1 MTQIKTRK
9 VRRRMETDVLIT
21 LCLIFLTLFGTVM
34 IASASITSRSNTT
47 QVVIS
52 SAIRQLIY
60 VFLGFTVY
68 LFMIKYFSL
77 EKTSKRIVM
86 ELMVVGGLL
95 LVARLF
101 GNIGGAYAW
110 ISLGPLSFQPSEI
123 AKVFI
128 ILTIA
133 IFMCDKR
140 ATNVKKSS
148 TLVFY
153 PLIVMLVF
161 GFIIIGIQSDFGSGF
176 AFLGIGGICFLIP
189 SNKLYRKWQMRI
201 IAIVILIVIFT
212 RFFMTEGFRNWLTSD
227 AVAEFVANNRL
238 FGKIFNKVAYQFYR
252 FLSAGN
258 PLWDRFG
265 YSQELLNSLLG
276 MSRGNLTGVGLGNSI
291 QKFGYLAS
299 ASADY
304 IFPVI
309 VEELGIIGI
318 ACVFIPYFII
328 YIRLIRYALLV
339 KTEKEKVIL
348 VGTFAYLFIHM
359 FLNIGGV
366 TAFIPLTGVPL
377 LLVSRGGTSMI
388 CTMAIMGISQNV
400 IRKYNRRVREDENNQ
415 W

>member
-1 MTQIKTRK
+1 MSLNNTRK
-9 VRRRMETDVLIT
+9 VRKRMKTDIMIT
-21 LCLIFLTLFGTVM
+21 ICLVFLTLFGTVM
-34 IASASITSRSNTT
+34 IASASITSRSNAT

-52 SAIRQLIY
+52 SVIRQLIY
-60 VFLGFTVY
+60 VAAGFFVY
-68 LFMIKYFSL
+68 LFMIKTFSL
-77 EKTSKRIVM
+77 EKVSKRIVL
-86 ELMVVGGLL
+86 ELMGVGGLL
-95 LVARLF
+95 LAARLF

-123 AKVFI
+123 AKVFMV
-128 ILTIA
+128 LTVA
-133 IFMCDKR
+133 VFMCDKR
-140 ATNVKKSS
+140 ATNVKKAS
-148 TLVFY
+148 TLIFY
-153 PLIVMLVF
+153 PLFVLFVF
-161 GFIIIGIQSDFGSGF
+161 GIIIILVQSDFGSGF
-176 AFLGIGGICFLIP
+176 AFMGIGGICFLIP
-189 SNKLYRKWQMRI
+189 SNKLYKKWQI
-201 IAIVILIVIFT
+201 FIVLVVIAIFVITSLL
-212 RFFMTEGFRNWLTSD
+212 MTEGFRNFLTSD
-227 AVAEFVANNRL
+227 SLRAFIQENRFL
-238 FGKIFNKVAYQFYR
+238 GKIFNKVAYQFYR

-318 ACVFIPYFII
+318 ACVFVPYFII
-328 YIRLIRYALLV
+328 YFILIKYSLKV
-339 KTEKEKVIL
+339 KTEKEKVL
-348 VGTFAYLFIHM
+348 LMGTCAYLFIHM

-377 LLVSRGGTSMI
+377 LLISRGGTSMI
-388 CTMAIMGISQNV
+388 CTLAIMGISQNV
-400 IRKYNRRVREDENNQ
+400 IRKYNSRIEDENNQ

>member
-1 MTQIKTRK
+1 MSLNNTRK
-9 VRRRMETDVLIT
+9 VRKRMKTDIMIT
-21 LCLIFLTLFGTVM
+21 ICLVFLTLFGTVM
-34 IASASITSRSNTT
+34 IASASITSRSNAT

-52 SAIRQLIY
+52 SVIRQLIY
-60 VFLGFTVY
+60 VAAGFFVY
-68 LFMIKYFSL
+68 LFMIKTFSL
-77 EKTSKRIVM
+77 EKVSKRIVL
-86 ELMVVGGLL
+86 ELMGVGGLL
-95 LVARLF
+95 LAARLF

-123 AKVFI
+123 AKVFMV
-128 ILTIA
+128 LTVA
-133 IFMCDKR
+133 VFMCDKR
-140 ATNVKKSS
+140 ATNVKKAS
-148 TLVFY
+148 TLIFY
-153 PLIVMLVF
+153 PLFVLFVF
-161 GFIIIGIQSDFGSGF
+161 GIIIILVQSDFGSGF
-176 AFLGIGGICFLIP
+176 AFMGIGGICFLIP
-189 SNKLYRKWQMRI
+189 SNKLYKKWQI
-201 IAIVILIVIFT
+201 FIVLVVIAIFVITSLL
-212 RFFMTEGFRNWLTSD
+212 MTEGFRNFLTSD
-227 AVAEFVANNRL
+227 SLRAFIRENKFL
-238 FGKIFNKVAYQFYR
+238 GKIFNKVAYQFYR

-318 ACVFIPYFII
+318 ACVFVPYFII
-328 YIRLIRYALLV
+328 YFILIKYSLKV
-339 KTEKEKVIL
+339 KTEKEKVL
-348 VGTFAYLFIHM
+348 LMGTCAYLFIHM

-377 LLVSRGGTSMI
+377 LLISRGGTSMI
-388 CTMAIMGISQNV
+388 CTLAIMGISQNV
-400 IRKYNRRVREDENNQ
+400 IRKYNSRIEDENNQ

>member
-1 MTQIKTRK
+1 MSEIKTRK
-9 VRRRMETDVLIT
+9 VRKRMKTDIMIT
-21 LCLIFLTLFGTVM
+21 LCLVFLTLFGTVM
-34 IASASITSRSNTT
+34 IASASITSRSNAT

-52 SAIRQLIY
+52 TVIRQLIY
-60 VFLGFTVY
+60 LSAGFFVY
-68 LFMIKYFSL
+68 LYMIKTFSL
-77 EKTSKRIVM
+77 EKVSKRIVL
-86 ELMVVGGLL
+86 ELMAVGGLL
-95 LVARLF
+95 LAARLF

-128 ILTIA
+128 VLTIA
-133 IFMCDKR
+133 VFMCDKR
-140 ATNVKKSS
+140 ATNVKKAS

-153 PLIVMLVF
+153 PLFVLFVF
-161 GFIIIGIQSDFGSGF
+161 GFIIIVIESDFGSGF
-176 AFLGIGGICFLIP
+176 AFMGIGGICFLIP
-189 SNKLYRKWQMRI
+189 SNKLYKGWQI
-201 IAIVILIVIFT
+201 TIIVIVIRIFVVT
-212 RFFMTEGFRNWLTSD
+212 SFLMTESFRNFLTSD
-227 AVAEFVANNRL
+227 ALREFIAENRFL
-238 FGKIFNKVAYQFYR
+238 GKIFNKVAYQFYR

-309 VEELGIIGI
+309 VEELGLIGI
-318 ACVFIPYFII
+318 GCVFIPYFII
-328 YIRLIRYALLV
+328 YFILIKYSLKV
-339 KTEKEKVIL
+339 KTEKEKVL
-348 VGTFAYLFIHM
+348 LMGTCAYLFIHM

-377 LLVSRGGTSMI
+377 LLISRGGTSLI
-388 CTMAIMGISQNV
+388 CTMAIIGISQNV
-400 IRKYNRRVREDENNQ
+400 IRKYNSRMQDENNK

>member
-1 MTQIKTRK
+1 MSETPVRK
-9 VRRRMETDVLIT
+9 VRRKMETDVLMT
-21 LCLIFLTLFGTVM
+21 LCIIFLVLFGTVM
-34 IASASITSRSNTT
+34 IASASITSRSNATR
-47 QVVIS
+47 VVVS
-52 SAIRQLIY
+52 TSIRQLIY
-60 VFLGFTVY
+60 VALGLATYFY
-68 LFMIKYFSL
+68 MIMMFNL
-77 EKTSKRIVM
+77 EQVSKRIVL
-86 ELMVVGGLL
+86 ELMAVGFLL
-95 LVARLF
+95 LVTRVF

-128 ILTIA
+128 VLTIA
-133 IFMCDKR
+133 VFMCDKR
-140 ATNVKKSS
+140 ATNVKKAS

-153 PLIVMLVF
+153 PLAVLIIF
-161 GFIIIGIQSDFGSGF
+161 GFLIIVYESDFGSGF
-176 AFLGIGGICFLIP
+176 AFMGIGGICFLIP
-189 SNKLYRKWQMRI
+189 NNKLYKKWQIFII
-201 IAIVILIVIFT
+201 IAVILIVIGT
-212 RFFMTEGFRNWLTSD
+212 VLLMSEEFREFLTSD
-227 AVAEFVANNRL
+227 ATAQFMSENRVI
-238 FGKIFNKVAYQFYR
+238 GKIFNKVAYQFYR

-276 MSRGNLTGVGLGNSI
+276 MSRGNITGVGLGNSI

-309 VEELGIIGI
+309 VEELGLIGV
-318 ACVFIPYFII
+318 ACVFVPYFII
-328 YIRLIRYALLV
+328 YVILIRYALKV
-339 KTEKEKVIL
+339 KTEKEKVLLI
-348 VGTFAYLFIHM
+348 GTFSYLFIHM

-377 LLVSRGGTSMI
+377 LLISRGGTSMI

-400 IRKYNRRVREDENNQ
+400 IRKYNARMRDENNK

>member
-1 MTQIKTRK
+1 MSLNNTRK
-9 VRRRMETDVLIT
+9 VRKRMKTDIMIT
-21 LCLIFLTLFGTVM
+21 ICLVFLTLFGTVM
-34 IASASITSRSNTT
+34 IASASITSRSNAT

-52 SAIRQLIY
+52 SVIRQLIY
-60 VFLGFTVY
+60 VAAGFFVY
-68 LFMIKYFSL
+68 LFMIKTFSL
-77 EKTSKRIVM
+77 EKVSKRIVL
-86 ELMVVGGLL
+86 ELMGVGGLL
-95 LVARLF
+95 LAARLF

-123 AKVFI
+123 AKVFMV
-128 ILTIA
+128 LTVA
-133 IFMCDKR
+133 VFMCDKR
-140 ATNVKKSS
+140 ATNVKKAS
-148 TLVFY
+148 TLIFY
-153 PLIVMLVF
+153 PLFVLFVF
-161 GFIIIGIQSDFGSGF
+161 GIIIILVQSDFGSGF
-176 AFLGIGGICFLIP
+176 AFMGIGGICFLIP
-189 SNKLYRKWQMRI
+189 SNKLYKKWQI
-201 IAIVILIVIFT
+201 FIVLVVIAIFVITSLL
-212 RFFMTEGFRNWLTSD
+212 MTEGFRNFLTSD
-227 AVAEFVANNRL
+227 SLRAFIQENRFL
-238 FGKIFNKVAYQFYR
+238 GKIFSKVAYQFYR

-318 ACVFIPYFII
+318 ACVFVPYFII
-328 YIRLIRYALLV
+328 YFILIKYSLKV
-339 KTEKEKVIL
+339 KTEKEKVL
-348 VGTFAYLFIHM
+348 LMGTCAYLFIHM

-377 LLVSRGGTSMI
+377 LLISRGGTSMI
-388 CTMAIMGISQNV
+388 CTLAIMGISQNV
-400 IRKYNRRVREDENNQ
+400 IRKYNSRIEDENNQ

>member
-1 MTQIKTRK
+1 MSQNRTRK
-9 VRRRMETDVLIT
+9 VRKRMKTDIMIT
-21 LCLIFLTLFGTVM
+21 ICLVFLTLFGTVM
-34 IASASITSRSNTT
+34 IASASITSRSNAT

-52 SAIRQLIY
+52 SVIRQLIY
-60 VFLGFTVY
+60 VSAGFFVY
-68 LFMIKYFSL
+68 LFMIKTFSL
-77 EKTSKRIVM
+77 EKVSKRIVL
-86 ELMVVGGLL
+86 ELIGVGGML

-110 ISLGPLSFQPSEI
+110 INLGPVSFQPSEI

-128 ILTIA
+128 VLTIA
-133 IFMCDKR
+133 VFMCDKR
-140 ATNVKKSS
+140 ATNVKKAS

-153 PLIVMLVF
+153 PLFVLFVF
-161 GFIIIGIQSDFGSGF
+161 GFIIIVIESDFGSGF
-176 AFLGIGGICFLIP
+176 AFMGIGGICFLIP
-189 SNKLYRKWQMRI
+189 SNKLYRGWQLVIVFAVIRI
-201 IAIVILIVIFT
+201 FVFT
-212 RFFMTEGFRNWLTSD
+212 SLLMTEGFRNFLTSE
-227 AVAEFVANNRL
+227 VLLEFMRENKFL
-238 FGKIFNKVAYQFYR
+238 GKIFNKVAYQFYR

-276 MSRGNLTGVGLGNSI
+276 MSRGNLYGVGLGNSI

-309 VEELGIIGI
+309 VEELGLIGI

-328 YIRLIRYALLV
+328 YFILIKYALKV
-339 KTEKEKVIL
+339 KTEKEKVL
-348 VGTFAYLFIHM
+348 LMGTCAYLFIHM

-377 LLVSRGGTSMI
+377 LLISRGGTSMI
-388 CTMAIMGISQNV
+388 CTLAIMGISQNV
-400 IRKYNRRVREDENNQ
+400 IRKYNSRIQDENNQ

>member
-1 MTQIKTRK
+1 MSLNNTRK
-9 VRRRMETDVLIT
+9 VRKRMKTDIMIT
-21 LCLIFLTLFGTVM
+21 ICLVFLTLFGTVM
-34 IASASITSRSNTT
+34 IASASITSRSNAT

-52 SAIRQLIY
+52 SVIRQLIY
-60 VFLGFTVY
+60 VAAGFFVY
-68 LFMIKYFSL
+68 LFMIKTFSL
-77 EKTSKRIVM
+77 EKVSKRIVL
-86 ELMVVGGLL
+86 ELMGVGGLL
-95 LVARLF
+95 LAARLF

-123 AKVFI
+123 AKVFMV
-128 ILTIA
+128 LTVA
-133 IFMCDKR
+133 VFMCDKR
-140 ATNVKKSS
+140 ATNVKKAS
-148 TLVFY
+148 TLIFY
-153 PLIVMLVF
+153 PLFVLFVF
-161 GFIIIGIQSDFGSGF
+161 GIIIILVQSDFGSGF
-176 AFLGIGGICFLIP
+176 AFMGIGGICFLIP
-189 SNKLYRKWQMRI
+189 SNKLYKKWQI
-201 IAIVILIVIFT
+201 FIVLVVIAIFVITSLL
-212 RFFMTEGFRNWLTSD
+212 MTEGFRNFLTSD
-227 AVAEFVANNRL
+227 SLRAFIQENRFL
-238 FGKIFNKVAYQFYR
+238 GKIFNKVAYQFYR

-318 ACVFIPYFII
+318 ACVFVPYFII
-328 YIRLIRYALLV
+328 YFILIKYSLKV
-339 KTEKEKVIL
+339 KTEKEKVL
-348 VGTFAYLFIHM
+348 LMGTCAYLFIHM

-377 LLVSRGGTSMI
+377 LLISRGGTSMI
-388 CTMAIMGISQNV
+388 CTLAIMGVSQNV
-400 IRKYNRRVREDENNQ
+400 IRKYNSRIENENNQ

>member
-1 MTQIKTRK
+1 MSQNNTRK
-9 VRRRMETDVLIT
+9 VRKRMKTDIMIT
-21 LCLIFLTLFGTVM
+21 ICLVFLTLFGTVM
-34 IASASITSRSNTT
+34 IASASITSRSNAT

-52 SAIRQLIY
+52 SVIRQLIY
-60 VFLGFTVY
+60 VAAGFFVY
-68 LFMIKYFSL
+68 LFMIKTFSL
-77 EKTSKRIVM
+77 EKASKRIIL
-86 ELMVVGGLL
+86 ELMGVGGLL
-95 LVARLF
+95 LAARLF

-128 ILTIA
+128 VLTIA

-140 ATNVKKSS
+140 ATNVKKAS

-153 PLIVMLVF
+153 PLFVLFVF
-161 GFIIIGIQSDFGSGF
+161 GFIIIVIQSDFGSGF
-176 AFLGIGGICFLIP
+176 AFMAIGGICFLIP
-189 SNKLYRKWQMRI
+189 SNKLYRGWQ
-201 IAIVILIVIFT
+201 IAIIVIVIVIFVAT
-212 RFFMTEGFRNWLTSD
+212 SLLMTEGFRNFLTSD
-227 AVAEFVANNRL
+227 VLREFMRNNKFL
-238 FGKIFNKVAYQFYR
+238 GKIFNKVAYQFYR

-276 MSRGNLTGVGLGNSI
+276 MSRGNIYGVGLGNSI

-309 VEELGIIGI
+309 VEELGLIGI
-318 ACVFIPYFII
+318 ACVFVPYFII
-328 YIRLIRYALLV
+328 YFILIKYSLKV
-339 KTEKEKVIL
+339 KTEKEKVL
-348 VGTFAYLFIHM
+348 LMGTCAYLFVHM

-377 LLVSRGGTSMI
+377 LLISRGGTSMI
-388 CTMAIMGISQNV
+388 CTLAIMGISQNV
-400 IRKYNRRVREDENNQ
+400 IRKYNSRIEDENNK

>member
-1 MTQIKTRK
+1 MSLNNTRK
-9 VRRRMETDVLIT
+9 VRKRMKTDIMIT
-21 LCLIFLTLFGTVM
+21 ICLVFLTLFGTVM
-34 IASASITSRSNTT
+34 IASASITSRSNAT

-52 SAIRQLIY
+52 SVIRQLIY
-60 VFLGFTVY
+60 VAAGFFVY
-68 LFMIKYFSL
+68 LFMIKTFSL
-77 EKTSKRIVM
+77 EKVSKRIVL
-86 ELMVVGGLL
+86 ELMGVGGLL
-95 LVARLF
+95 LAARLF

-123 AKVFI
+123 AKVFMV
-128 ILTIA
+128 LTVA
-133 IFMCDKR
+133 VFMCDKR
-140 ATNVKKSS
+140 ATNVKKAS
-148 TLVFY
+148 TLIFY
-153 PLIVMLVF
+153 PLFVLFVF
-161 GFIIIGIQSDFGSGF
+161 GIIIILVQSDFGSGF
-176 AFLGIGGICFLIP
+176 AFMGIGGICFLIP
-189 SNKLYRKWQMRI
+189 SNKLYKKWQI
-201 IAIVILIVIFT
+201 FIVLVVIAIFVITSLL
-212 RFFMTEGFRNWLTSD
+212 MTEGFRNFLTSD
-227 AVAEFVANNRL
+227 SLRAFIQENRFL
-238 FGKIFNKVAYQFYR
+238 GKIFNKVAYQFYR

-318 ACVFIPYFII
+318 ACVFVPYFII
-328 YIRLIRYALLV
+328 YFILIKYSLKV
-339 KTEKEKVIL
+339 KTEKEKVL
-348 VGTFAYLFIHM
+348 LMGTCAYLFIHM

-377 LLVSRGGTSMI
+377 LLISRGGTSMI
-388 CTMAIMGISQNV
+388 CTLAIMGISQNV
-400 IRKYNRRVREDENNQ
+400 IRKYNSRIENENNQ

>member
-1 MTQIKTRK
+1 MSQNNTRK
-9 VRRRMETDVLIT
+9 VRKRMKTDIMIT
-21 LCLIFLTLFGTVM
+21 ICLVFLTLFGTVM
-34 IASASITSRSNTT
+34 IASASITSRSNAT

-52 SAIRQLIY
+52 SVIRQLIY
-60 VFLGFTVY
+60 VAAGFFVY
-68 LFMIKYFSL
+68 LFMIKTFSL
-77 EKTSKRIVM
+77 EKASKRIIL
-86 ELMVVGGLL
+86 ELMGVGGLL
-95 LVARLF
+95 LAARLF

-128 ILTIA
+128 VLTIA

-140 ATNVKKSS
+140 ATNVKKAS

-153 PLIVMLVF
+153 PLFVLFVF
-161 GFIIIGIQSDFGSGF
+161 GFIIIVIQSDFGSGF
-176 AFLGIGGICFLIP
+176 AFMAIGGICFLIP
-189 SNKLYRKWQMRI
+189 SNKLYRGWQ
-201 IAIVILIVIFT
+201 IAIIVIVIVIFVAT
-212 RFFMTEGFRNWLTSD
+212 SLLMTEGFRNFLTSD
-227 AVAEFVANNRL
+227 VLREFMRNNKFL
-238 FGKIFNKVAYQFYR
+238 GKIFNKVAYQFYR

-276 MSRGNLTGVGLGNSI
+276 MSRGNIYGVGLGNSI

-309 VEELGIIGI
+309 VEELGLIGI
-318 ACVFIPYFII
+318 ACVFVPYFII
-328 YIRLIRYALLV
+328 YFILIKYSLKV
-339 KTEKEKVIL
+339 KTEKEKVL
-348 VGTFAYLFIHM
+348 LMGTCAYLFIHM

-377 LLVSRGGTSMI
+377 LLISRGGTSMI
-388 CTMAIMGISQNV
+388 CTLAIMGISQNV
-400 IRKYNRRVREDENNQ
+400 IRKYNSRIEDENNK

>member
-1 MTQIKTRK
+1 MSLNNTRK
-9 VRRRMETDVLIT
+9 VRKRMKTDIMIT
-21 LCLIFLTLFGTVM
+21 ICLVFLTLFGTVM
-34 IASASITSRSNTT
+34 IASASITSRSNAT

-52 SAIRQLIY
+52 SVIRQLIY
-60 VFLGFTVY
+60 VAAGFFVY
-68 LFMIKYFSL
+68 LFMIKTFSL
-77 EKTSKRIVM
+77 EKVSKRIVL
-86 ELMVVGGLL
+86 ELMGVGGLL
-95 LVARLF
+95 LAARLF

-123 AKVFI
+123 AKVFMV
-128 ILTIA
+128 LTVA
-133 IFMCDKR
+133 VFMCDKR
-140 ATNVKKSS
+140 ATNVKKAS
-148 TLVFY
+148 TLIFY
-153 PLIVMLVF
+153 PLFVLFVF
-161 GFIIIGIQSDFGSGF
+161 GIIIILVQSDFGSGF
-176 AFLGIGGICFLIP
+176 AFMGIGGICFLIP
-189 SNKLYRKWQMRI
+189 SNKLYKKWQI
-201 IAIVILIVIFT
+201 FIVLVVIAIFVITSLL
-212 RFFMTEGFRNWLTSD
+212 MTEGFRNFLTSD
-227 AVAEFVANNRL
+227 SLRAFIRENRFL
-238 FGKIFNKVAYQFYR
+238 GKIFNKVAYQFYR

-318 ACVFIPYFII
+318 ACVFVPYFII
-328 YIRLIRYALLV
+328 YFILIKYSLKV
-339 KTEKEKVIL
+339 KTEKEKVL
-348 VGTFAYLFIHM
+348 LMGTCAYLFIHM

-377 LLVSRGGTSMI
+377 LLISRGGTSMI
-388 CTMAIMGISQNV
+388 CTLAIMGISQNV
-400 IRKYNRRVREDENNQ
+400 IRKYNSRIEDENNQ

>member
-1 MTQIKTRK
+1 MSQNNTRK
-9 VRRRMETDVLIT
+9 VRKRMKTDIMIT
-21 LCLIFLTLFGTVM
+21 ICLVFLTLFGTVM
-34 IASASITSRSNTT
+34 IASASITSRSNAT

-52 SAIRQLIY
+52 SVIRQLIY
-60 VFLGFTVY
+60 VAAGFFVY
-68 LFMIKYFSL
+68 LFMIKTFSL
-77 EKTSKRIVM
+77 EKASKRIIL
-86 ELMVVGGLL
+86 ELMGVGGLL
-95 LVARLF
+95 LAARLF

-128 ILTIA
+128 VLTIA

-140 ATNVKKSS
+140 ATNVKKAS

-153 PLIVMLVF
+153 PLFVLFVF
-161 GFIIIGIQSDFGSGF
+161 GFIIIVIQSDFGSGF
-176 AFLGIGGICFLIP
+176 AFMAIGGICFLIP
-189 SNKLYRKWQMRI
+189 SNKLYRGWQ
-201 IAIVILIVIFT
+201 IAIIVIVIVIFVAT
-212 RFFMTEGFRNWLTSD
+212 SLLMTEGFRNFLTSD
-227 AVAEFVANNRL
+227 VLREFMRNNKL
-238 FGKIFNKVAYQFYR
+238 LGKIFNKVAYQFYR

-276 MSRGNLTGVGLGNSI
+276 MSRGNIYGVGLGNSI

-309 VEELGIIGI
+309 VEELGLIGI
-318 ACVFIPYFII
+318 ACVFVPYFII
-328 YIRLIRYALLV
+328 YFILIKYSLKV
-339 KTEKEKVIL
+339 KTEKEKVL
-348 VGTFAYLFIHM
+348 LMGTCAYLFVHM

-377 LLVSRGGTSMI
+377 LLISRGGTSMI
-388 CTMAIMGISQNV
+388 CTLAIMGISQNV
-400 IRKYNRRVREDENNQ
+400 IRKYNSRIEDENNK

>member
-1 MTQIKTRK
+1 
-9 VRRRMETDVLIT
+9 
-21 LCLIFLTLFGTVM
+21 
-34 IASASITSRSNTT
+34 
-47 QVVIS
+47 
-52 SAIRQLIY
+52 
-60 VFLGFTVY
+60 
-68 LFMIKYFSL
+68 
-77 EKTSKRIVM
+77 
-86 ELMVVGGLL
+86 
-95 LVARLF
+95 
-101 GNIGGAYAW
+101 
-110 ISLGPLSFQPSEI
+110 
-123 AKVFI
+123 
-128 ILTIA
+128 
-133 IFMCDKR
+133 
-140 ATNVKKSS
+140 
-148 TLVFY
+148 
-153 PLIVMLVF
+153 
-161 GFIIIGIQSDFGSGF
+161 
-176 AFLGIGGICFLIP
+176 
-189 SNKLYRKWQMRI
+189 
-201 IAIVILIVIFT
+201 
-212 RFFMTEGFRNWLTSD
+212 MTEGFRNWLTSD

-377 LLVSRGGTSMI
+377 LLCSRGGTSMI